1 MVSPSMA
8 YYWAQEATASDAPA
22 ACSAVQG
29 LMRYVGLELAL
40 VGRLP
45 VGLVPLVVEPVPG
58 WFASSSL
65 KAGRH
70 RQGASG
76 Q

>member
-1 MVSPSMA
+1 
-8 YYWAQEATASDAPA
+8 
-22 ACSAVQG
+22 
-29 LMRYVGLELAL
+29 MRYVGLELAL

-58 WFASSSL
+58 WLASSSL

-70 RQGASG
+70 RQGASDR
-76 Q
+76 